1 MNGMKPVVCCL
12 LAGLVTAAAGS
23 GATKPVK
30 HFAVVFSGSGSYT
43 VDFGEDRFE
52 ELRKKPTSGGGVDG
66 KASITWSWTL
76 KTVASRT
83 GDKPVGHDRAV
94 LQASYDRRGG
104 RFLVYSFNGRRELSE
119 RPIECNF
126 GGNYRTFDGEDRAA
140 FRGDWVKWN
149 PGLEYDRDDV
159 SFSARIPQSLA
170 PPNLACYHTTS
181 EGVSKSGASD
191 AYVPSTVSYPESAF
205 NSRVGKSYAKTRKGS
220 INLPR
225 SHAFDVPQAH
235 TVSGEWQETISIT
248 RISDETWRKRV
259 KEYRESPK
267 FGVSND

>member
-1 MNGMKPVVCCL
+1 MKRMKLGVCSL

-76 KTVASRT
+76 KTVASRS
-83 GDKPVGHDRAV
+83 GDKPVRHDRAL
-94 LQASYDRRGG
+94 LQASYEMSGQ
-104 RFLVYSFNGRRELSE
+104 FLVYSFFRQGEMSE
-119 RPIECNF
+119 RPIACNDF
-126 GGNYRTFDGEDRAA
+126 VGNHRTFDGKERASL
-140 FRGDWVKWN
+140 RGDWVKWN
-149 PGLEYDRDDV
+149 PALTYNRKSV
-159 SFSARIPQSLA
+159 SFSARFPGSLA
-170 PPNLACYHTTS
+170 PSTVACYHS
-181 EGVSKSGASD
+181 VYEDVDSPG
-191 AYVPSTVSYPESAF
+191 YVPGLVNYSEKAF
-205 NSRVGKSYAKTRKGS
+205 NRRVGKSYDTWISES

-235 TVSGEWQETISIT
+235 TVSGQMKSTITIT
-248 RISDETWRKRV
+248 RISEEAWRKRA